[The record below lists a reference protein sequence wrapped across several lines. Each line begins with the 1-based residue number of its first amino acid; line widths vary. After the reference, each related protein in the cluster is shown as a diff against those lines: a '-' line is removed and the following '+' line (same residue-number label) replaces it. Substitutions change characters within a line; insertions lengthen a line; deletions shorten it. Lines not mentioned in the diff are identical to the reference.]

1 MKDHVEVLEGVVEGE
16 MLVVSGQEYLKDQQ
30 SVLIDRKEP

>member
-1 MKDHVEVLEGVVEGE
+1 MEDHVEVLEGVAEGE

-30 SVLIDRKEP
+30 LVLIDRKEP